1 MIRLLGGV
9 MSFKP
14 MPPPP
19 PPPPARTQGGPA
31 ARQLFRRS
39 CAPPAPSPPVAA
51 GEKKRTPEMLLSSSW
66 PSATLKRPP
75 SRRGPGLGPGT
86 PQPPTSARV
95 QSQPS
100 QSRVGTS
107 TTCSAPRRV
116 ACSHSPAGATAAGTS
131 AGAGPDDATRFSLSL
146 TPEAILVIQR
156 RHLEK
161 QLLARPRRPFST
173 PSADSRR
180 PLVPCPRTRT
190 STARRGGPTDPP
202 LAVAVSS
209 RSPSA
214 SLMPP
219 GGLQATLPSLRPS
232 SLRPVLKVSL
242 LNEKHKYDDEE
253 YEEEVEVVDEGLVRK
268 CTEWLRGVESAH
280 ASRGRMGHLDT
291 LPHLS
296 TLLLERD
303 GRFADVCMEHRARG
317 LMDYL
322 VPSRHEQAG
331 APPREM
337 GDPLIPGQQLQVSPA
352 LRFLKYQSPES
363 PQRSSQAKTGRHQ
376 VTLCGIKKACTGVNP
391 IGVYYAQKQSECRQ
405 KEIRSKLSE
414 QVKGKLAPVGM
425 TTDPRPTA
433 PLTLDHVIQTHPV
446 VEAKTAHRQYWVN
459 YVDEE

>member
-1 MIRLLGGV
+1 MAERESLGRWVSAPAPETLGHIVSSVRQSATAARRSPELGKPLLARSSSCRPAQPRSSRRTLMIRLLGGV

-296 TLLLERD
+296 TL
-303 GRFADVCMEHRARG
+303 
-317 LMDYL
+317 
-322 VPSRHEQAG
+322 
-331 APPREM
+331 
-337 GDPLIPGQQLQVSPA
+337 
-352 LRFLKYQSPES
+352 
-363 PQRSSQAKTGRHQ
+363 
-376 VTLCGIKKACTGVNP
+376 
-391 IGVYYAQKQSECRQ
+391 
-405 KEIRSKLSE
+405 
-414 QVKGKLAPVGM
+414 
-425 TTDPRPTA
+425 
-433 PLTLDHVIQTHPV
+433 
-446 VEAKTAHRQYWVN
+446 
-459 YVDEE
+459 